1 MSTTAGAFLALL
13 LGLAG
18 AACGPV
24 SGSDDTSAT
33 SGGPQDEGGDEVL
46 ECFEA
51 DQPIE
56 PTFDTPE
63 AALEHA
69 LEVDTADVP
78 VPDDVEDYDAV
89 ERSDGSTEYA
99 FREGEDHYAT
109 WVVAQDE
116 DGRFGVISLSGCSP
130 ATR

>member
-13 LGLAG
+13 IGLAG

-24 SGSDDTSAT
+24 SGSD
-33 SGGPQDEGGDEVL
+33 
-46 ECFEA
+46 
-51 DQPIE
+51 
-56 PTFDTPE
+56 
-63 AALEHA
+63 
-69 LEVDTADVP
+69 
-78 VPDDVEDYDAV
+78 
-89 ERSDGSTEYA
+89 GSTEYE